1 VSEPARFL
9 GAFAQA
15 LAGMS
20 LYAEGHPARARGI
33 DAAYQE
39 LLDLQAEYP
48 RPLFTFLGD
57 EVIFGR
63 LPLREMRDWGWSNRL
78 AEAGIQRLEFEER
91 VSREEFEQF
100 LEDVLARLTMD
111 TIDTAEARQ
120 MRPSAIRFGVV
131 GVRGGGELGKEE
143 QLQTATIA
151 FSLAEEADTIRWLHN
166 EVQNQDK
173 LPLAEAEAVVRSLS
187 VAMHGDQQMILPLL
201 QLKQFDQ
208 YTTTHSLNVAVL
220 CMALAEF
227 LGMSANDVRAFGVAG
242 LLHDL
247 GKVRIPIE
255 ILTKAGKL
263 TPDERVLMN
272 RHPVEGA
279 RIILESEQD
288 LDLAAV
294 VAYEHHIMLNG
305 LGYPQVRFRRPC
317 HEASNLVHVCDV
329 YDALRTKRPYRDAWP
344 VEQVLPYIEGRAG
357 MEFDPDYVRAF
368 IEMMRKWESQVALIA
383 DERAPLPASVAA
395 AVAGASNPA
404 PTPAAT
410 DAPIPASEPG
420 VSSGE

>member
-20 LYAEGHPARARGI
+20 LYAGGHPARGRAI
-33 DAAYQE
+33 DTAYQE
-39 LLDLQAEYP
+39 LRDLQSSHP
-48 RPLFTFLGD
+48 HPLFTFLGD

-78 AEAGIQRLEFEER
+78 ASAGVQRLEFADH
-91 VSREEFEQF
+91 VTREDFEVF
-100 LEDVLARLTMD
+100 LEEILARLTLEG
-111 TIDTAEARQ
+111 IDTAEARP
-120 MRPSAIRFGVV
+120 MRPTAIKYGVV
-131 GVRGGGELGKEE
+131 GVRSGGELAKDEA
-143 QLQTATIA
+143 LPTATIQ
-151 FSLAEEADTIRWLHN
+151 FSLGEEVETIRWLHD
-166 EVQNQDK
+166 EVQQRES

-187 VAMHGDQQMILPLL
+187 VAMHGEQQVMMPLL

-208 YTTTHSLNVAVL
+208 YTTTHSLNVSVL
-220 CMALAEF
+220 SMALAEF
-227 LGMSANDVRAFGVAG
+227 LGMGPADVRAFGVAG

-255 ILTKAGKL
+255 VLTKPGKL

-279 RIILESEQD
+279 RLILESEED

-305 LGYPQVRFRRPC
+305 LGYPQVRYRRSC

-329 YDALRTKRPYRDAWP
+329 YDALRTRRPYRDAWP

-357 MEFDPDYVRAF
+357 MEFHPDYVRAF
-368 IEMMRKWESQVALIA
+368 IEMMRRWEAQVAFVA
-383 DERAPLPASVAA
+383 DERDSLKTGAA
-395 AVAGASNPA
+395 AAGAASAAA
-404 PTPAAT
+404 PP
-410 DAPIPASEPG
+410 EVRPG
-420 VSSGE
+420 NN

>member
-1 VSEPARFL
+1 MSEPAEFL

-20 LYAEGHPARARGI
+20 LYTDGHPARARGI
-33 DAAYQE
+33 DTAYQA
-39 LLDLQAEYP
+39 LLDLQAKHP
-48 RPLFTFLGD
+48 HPLFSFLGD

-63 LPLREMRDWGWSNRL
+63 LPLREMREWGWSNRL
-78 AEAGIQRLEFEER
+78 AEAGIQRLEFADHVTR
-91 VSREEFEQF
+91 DDFEVF

-111 TIDTAEARQ
+111 GIDTAEARQ
-120 MRPSAIRFGVV
+120 LRPTAIKFGVV
-131 GVRGGGELGKEE
+131 GIRGTGELPADAA
-143 QLQTATIA
+143 LPTATIA
-151 FSLAEEADTIRWLHN
+151 FSLSEEAETIRWLHE
-166 EVQNQDK
+166 EVQQRES

-201 QLKQFDQ
+201 QLKQFDE
-208 YTTTHSLNVAVL
+208 YTTTHSLNVSVL
-220 CMALAEF
+220 SMALAEY
-227 LGMSANDVRAFGVAG
+227 LEMAPADVRAFGVAG

-263 TPDERVLMN
+263 TPDERLLMN

-279 RIILESEQD
+279 RLIFESEED

-305 LGYPQVRFRRPC
+305 LGYPQVRFRRRC

-329 YDALRTKRPYRDAWP
+329 YDALRTRRPYRDAWP

-357 MEFDPDYVRAF
+357 LEFDPDYVRAF
-368 IEMMRKWESQVALIA
+368 IEMMRKWETQVAVVA
-383 DERAPLPASVAA
+383 DERASLPASVGSAA
-395 AVAGASNPA
+395 AA
-404 PTPAAT
+404 PSTPAT
-410 DAPIPASEPG
+410 PSEDRPG
-420 VSSGE
+420 GN

>member
-1 VSEPARFL
+1 MSEPAEFL

-20 LYAEGHPARARGI
+20 LYADGHPARGRGI
-33 DAAYQE
+33 DTAYQA
-39 LLDLQAEYP
+39 LLDLQAKHP
-48 RPLFTFLGD
+48 HPLYTFLGD

-63 LPLREMRDWGWSNRL
+63 LPLREMREWGWSNRL
-78 AEAGIQRLEFEER
+78 AEAGIQRLEFDDHVTR
-91 VSREEFEQF
+91 DDFEVF
-100 LEDVLARLTMD
+100 LEDVLTRLTMD
-111 TIDTAEARQ
+111 GIDTAEARQ
-120 MRPSAIRFGVV
+120 LRPTAIKFGVV
-131 GVRGGGELGKEE
+131 GVRGTGEQADGALP
-143 QLQTATIA
+143 TATIA
-151 FSLAEEADTIRWLHN
+151 FSLGEEVETIRWLHD
-166 EVQNQDK
+166 EVQQHEA

-187 VAMHGDQQMILPLL
+187 VAMHGDQQVMMPLL
-201 QLKQFDQ
+201 QLKQFDE
-208 YTTTHSLNVAVL
+208 YTTTHSLNVSVL
-220 CMALAEF
+220 SMALAEY
-227 LGMSANDVRAFGVAG
+227 LEMAPTDVRAFGVAG

-279 RIILESEQD
+279 RLILESEED

-305 LGYPQVRFRRPC
+305 LGYPQVRFRRSC

-329 YDALRTKRPYRDAWP
+329 YDALRTRRPYRDAWP

-357 MEFDPDYVRAF
+357 LEFDPAYVQAF
-368 IEMMRKWESQVALIA
+368 ISMMRMWETQVAVIA
-383 DERAPLPASVAA
+383 DERAPLLASDAAAGSAAPPPASPPEVPP
-395 AVAGASNPA
+395 GSN
-404 PTPAAT
+404 
-410 DAPIPASEPG
+410 
-420 VSSGE
+420 

>member
-1 VSEPARFL
+1 MSEPADFL

-20 LYAEGHPARARGI
+20 LYSEGHPARARAV
-33 DAAYQE
+33 DTAYQE
-39 LLDLQAEYP
+39 LLDLQAKHP
-48 RPLFTFLGD
+48 HPLFTFLGD

-63 LPLREMRDWGWSNRL
+63 LPLREMREWGWSNRL
-78 AEAGIQRLEFEER
+78 AEAGIQRLEFADHVTR
-91 VSREEFEQF
+91 DDFEVF
-100 LEDVLARLTMD
+100 LEDVLARLTLEG
-111 TIDTAEARQ
+111 IDTADARQ
-120 MRPSAIRFGVV
+120 QRPTAIRFGSV
-131 GVRGGGELGKEE
+131 GVRGSGELPTGGA
-143 QLQTATIA
+143 LPTATIT
-151 FSLAEEADTIRWLHN
+151 FSLGEEVETIRWLHE
-166 EVQNQDK
+166 EVQQRES

-208 YTTTHSLNVAVL
+208 YTTTHSLNVSVL
-220 CMALAEF
+220 SMALAEY
-227 LGMSANDVRAFGVAG
+227 LEMAPADVRAFGVAG

-247 GKVRIPIE
+247 GKVRVPIE

-263 TPDERVLMN
+263 TPDERLVMN

-279 RIILESEQD
+279 RLIFESEED

-305 LGYPQVRFRRPC
+305 LGYPQVRYRRSC

-329 YDALRTKRPYRDAWP
+329 YDALRTRRPYRDAWP

-357 MEFDPDYVRAF
+357 MEFDPHYVRAF
-368 IEMMRKWESQVALIA
+368 IEMMRRWETQVAVVA
-383 DERAPLPASVAA
+383 DEQDPLPSSVAA
-395 AVAGASNPA
+395 AVAA
-404 PTPAAT
+404 PPAAAP
-410 DAPIPASEPG
+410 DAGPG
-420 VSSGE
+420 SN

>member
-1 VSEPARFL
+1 VSEAAEFL

-20 LYAEGHPARARGI
+20 LYGDGHPARERAI
-33 DAAYQE
+33 DTAYQE
-39 LLDLQAEYP
+39 LRDLQAQHP
-48 RPLFTFLGD
+48 HPLFTFLGD

-63 LPLREMRDWGWSNRL
+63 LPLREMRDWGWSSRL
-78 AEAGIQRLEFEER
+78 AEAGIQRLEFADDVTR
-91 VSREEFEQF
+91 DDFEGF
-100 LEDVLARLTMD
+100 LEDVYSRLTLVGL
-111 TIDTAEARQ
+111 DTADARQ
-120 MRPSAIRFGVV
+120 MRPSGIKFGVV
-131 GVRGGGELGKEE
+131 GVRSGGEGVEDL
-143 QLQTATIA
+143 LPTATIA
-151 FSLAEEADTIRWLHN
+151 FSLGEEAETIRWLHD
-166 EVQNQDK
+166 EVKQRES

-201 QLKQFDQ
+201 QLKQFDE
-208 YTTTHSLNVAVL
+208 YTTTHSLNVSVL
-220 CMALAEF
+220 SMALAEY
-227 LGMSANDVRAFGVAG
+227 LGMAPADVRAFGVAG

-255 ILTKAGKL
+255 ILTKPGKL

-279 RIILESEQD
+279 RLILESEED

-305 LGYPQVRFRRPC
+305 MGYPQVRYRRPC

-329 YDALRTKRPYRDAWP
+329 YDALRTRRPYRDAWP

-357 MEFDPDYVRAF
+357 LEFDPDYVAAF
-368 IEMMRKWESQVALIA
+368 ISMMRKWETQVAVVS
-383 DERAPLPASVAA
+383 DESAPLSAPASAA
-395 AVAGASNPA
+395 PPPGGAPEVQPGSN
-404 PTPAAT
+404 
-410 DAPIPASEPG
+410 
-420 VSSGE
+420 

>member
-1 VSEPARFL
+1 MSEPARFL

-20 LYAEGHPARARGI
+20 LYGEGHPARARAV
-33 DAAYQE
+33 DTAYQE
-39 LLDLQAEYP
+39 LLDLQAKHP
-48 RPLFTFLGD
+48 HPLFTFLGD

-63 LPLREMRDWGWSNRL
+63 LPLREMREWGWSNRL
-78 AEAGIQRLEFEER
+78 AEAGIQRLEFADHVTR
-91 VSREEFEQF
+91 DDFEVF
-100 LEDVLARLTMD
+100 LEDVLARLTVEG
-111 TIDTAEARQ
+111 IDTAEARQ
-120 MRPSAIRFGVV
+120 QRPTAIKFGVV
-131 GVRGGGELGKEE
+131 GVRGSGELPADG
-143 QLQTATIA
+143 LPTATIA
-151 FSLAEEADTIRWLHN
+151 LSLGEEVETIRWLHD
-166 EVQNQDK
+166 EVQQRES

-201 QLKQFDQ
+201 QLKQFDE
-208 YTTTHSLNVAVL
+208 YTTTHSLNVSVL
-220 CMALAEF
+220 SMALAEY
-227 LGMSANDVRAFGVAG
+227 LEMAPSDVRAFGVAG

-263 TPDERVLMN
+263 TPDERVVMN

-279 RIILESEQD
+279 RLIFESEED

-305 LGYPQVRFRRPC
+305 LGYPQVRYRRSC

-329 YDALRTKRPYRDAWP
+329 YDALRTRRPYRDAWP

-357 MEFDPDYVRAF
+357 MEFDPHYVRVF
-368 IEMMRKWESQVALIA
+368 IEMMRRWETKLAVVA
-383 DERAPLPASVAA
+383 DEAPLPVSGAA
-395 AVAGASNPA
+395 PDGAVPA
-404 PTPAAT
+404 P
-410 DAPIPASEPG
+410 ASLPEVQPG
-420 VSSGE
+420 TN

>member
-1 VSEPARFL
+1 MSEPAEFL

-20 LYAEGHPARARGI
+20 LYGDGHPARERAI
-33 DAAYQE
+33 DTAYQE
-39 LLDLQAEYP
+39 LRDLQAKHP
-48 RPLFTFLGD
+48 HPLFTFLGD

-63 LPLREMRDWGWSNRL
+63 LPLREMREWGWSSRL
-78 AEAGIQRLEFEER
+78 AEAGIQRLEFADDVTR
-91 VSREEFEQF
+91 DDFEGF
-100 LEDVLARLTMD
+100 LEDVYSRLNLVGL
-111 TIDTAEARQ
+111 DTAEARQ
-120 MRPSAIRFGVV
+120 MRPSGIKFGVV
-131 GVRGGGELGKEE
+131 GVRSGGEGAEDALP
-143 QLQTATIA
+143 TATIA
-151 FSLAEEADTIRWLHN
+151 FSLGEEAETIRWLHD
-166 EVQNQDK
+166 EVKQRES

-201 QLKQFDQ
+201 QLKQFDE
-208 YTTTHSLNVAVL
+208 YTTTHSLNVSVL
-220 CMALAEF
+220 SMALAEY
-227 LGMSANDVRAFGVAG
+227 LGMAPADVRAFGVAG

-255 ILTKAGKL
+255 ILTKTGKL

-279 RIILESEQD
+279 RLILESEED

-305 LGYPQVRFRRPC
+305 MGYPQVRYRRRC

-329 YDALRTKRPYRDAWP
+329 YDALRTRRPYRDAWP

-357 MEFDPDYVRAF
+357 LEFDPDYVGAF
-368 IEMMRKWESQVALIA
+368 ISMMRKWEAQVAVVS
-383 DERAPLPASVAA
+383 DESAPLSPLASAP
-395 AVAGASNPA
+395 PA
-404 PTPAAT
+404 PAGTP
-410 DAPIPASEPG
+410 EVLPG
-420 VSSGE
+420 SK

>member
-1 VSEPARFL
+1 MSEAAEFL

-20 LYAEGHPARARGI
+20 LYGDGHPARERAI
-33 DAAYQE
+33 DTAYQE
-39 LLDLQAEYP
+39 LRDLQSQHP
-48 RPLFTFLGD
+48 HPLFTFLGD

-63 LPLREMRDWGWSNRL
+63 LPLREMRDWGWSSRL
-78 AEAGIQRLEFEER
+78 AEAGIQRLEFADDVTR
-91 VSREEFEQF
+91 DDFEGF
-100 LEDVLARLTMD
+100 LEDVYSRLTLVGL
-111 TIDTAEARQ
+111 DTADARQ
-120 MRPSAIRFGVV
+120 MRPSGIKFGVV
-131 GVRGGGELGKEE
+131 GVRSGAEE
-143 QLQTATIA
+143 VEDALPTATIA
-151 FSLAEEADTIRWLHN
+151 FSLGEEAETIRWLHD
-166 EVQNQDK
+166 EVKQRES

-201 QLKQFDQ
+201 QLKQFDE
-208 YTTTHSLNVAVL
+208 YTTTHSLNVSVL
-220 CMALAEF
+220 SMALAEY
-227 LGMSANDVRAFGVAG
+227 LGMAPADVRAFGVAG

-255 ILTKAGKL
+255 ILTKPGKL

-279 RIILESEQD
+279 RLILESEED

-305 LGYPQVRFRRPC
+305 MGYPQVRYRRSC

-329 YDALRTKRPYRDAWP
+329 YDALRTRRPYRDAWP

-357 MEFDPDYVRAF
+357 LEFDPDYVAAF
-368 IEMMRKWESQVALIA
+368 ISMMRKWETQVAVVS
-383 DERAPLPASVAA
+383 DESAPLSAPASAA
-395 AVAGASNPA
+395 QPPAGAPEVQPRSN
-404 PTPAAT
+404 
-410 DAPIPASEPG
+410 
-420 VSSGE
+420 

>member
-1 VSEPARFL
+1 MSEPAEFL

-20 LYAEGHPARARGI
+20 LYGEGHPARARAV
-33 DAAYQE
+33 DTAYQE
-39 LLDLQAEYP
+39 LLDLQATHP
-48 RPLFTFLGD
+48 HPLFTFLGD

-63 LPLREMRDWGWSNRL
+63 LPLREMREWGWSNRL
-78 AEAGIQRLEFEER
+78 AEAGIQRLEFADHVTR
-91 VSREEFEQF
+91 DDFEVF
-100 LEDVLARLTMD
+100 LEDVLARLTLEG
-111 TIDTAEARQ
+111 IDTAEARQ
-120 MRPSAIRFGVV
+120 QRPTAIKFGAV
-131 GVRGGGELGKEE
+131 GVRGSGELPGDG
-143 QLQTATIA
+143 LLPTATIA
-151 FSLAEEADTIRWLHN
+151 FSLGEEVETIRWLHE
-166 EVQNQDK
+166 EVQQRES

-208 YTTTHSLNVAVL
+208 YTTTHSLNVSVL
-220 CMALAEF
+220 SMALAEY
-227 LGMSANDVRAFGVAG
+227 LEMAPSDVRAFGVAG

-263 TPDERVLMN
+263 TPDERLVMN

-279 RIILESEQD
+279 RLIFESEED

-305 LGYPQVRFRRPC
+305 LGYPQVRYRRSC

-329 YDALRTKRPYRDAWP
+329 YDALRTRRPYRDAWP

-357 MEFDPDYVRAF
+357 LEFDPHYVRVF
-368 IEMMRKWESQVALIA
+368 IEMMRRWETKLAVVA
-383 DERAPLPASVAA
+383 DEQTPPPASV
-395 AVAGASNPA
+395 
-404 PTPAAT
+404 PTPVGAASPPLPPS
-410 DAPIPASEPG
+410 APEGRPG
-420 VSSGE
+420 SD

>member
-1 VSEPARFL
+1 MSEPAEFL

-20 LYAEGHPARARGI
+20 LYTDGHPARARGI
-33 DAAYQE
+33 DAAYQA
-39 LLDLQAEYP
+39 LLDLQAKHP
-48 RPLFTFLGD
+48 HPLYSFLGD

-63 LPLREMRDWGWSNRL
+63 LPLREMREWGWSNRL
-78 AEAGIQRLEFEER
+78 AEAGIQRLEFADHVTR
-91 VSREEFEQF
+91 DDFEVF

-111 TIDTAEARQ
+111 GIDTAEARQ
-120 MRPSAIRFGVV
+120 LRPTAIKFGVV
-131 GVRGGGELGKEE
+131 GIRGTGELPADAA
-143 QLQTATIA
+143 LPTATIA
-151 FSLAEEADTIRWLHN
+151 FSLGEEAETIRWLHE
-166 EVQNQDK
+166 EVQQRET

-201 QLKQFDQ
+201 QLKQFDE
-208 YTTTHSLNVAVL
+208 YTTTHSLNVSVL
-220 CMALAEF
+220 SMALAEY
-227 LGMSANDVRAFGVAG
+227 LEMAPADVRAFGVAG

-263 TPDERVLMN
+263 TPDERLLMN

-279 RIILESEQD
+279 RLIFESEED

-305 LGYPQVRFRRPC
+305 LGYPQVRFRRRC

-329 YDALRTKRPYRDAWP
+329 YDALRTRRPYRDAWP

-357 MEFDPDYVRAF
+357 LEFDPDYVRAF
-368 IEMMRKWESQVALIA
+368 IEMMRKWETQVAVVA
-383 DERAPLPASVAA
+383 DERAALPASVGSAA
-395 AVAGASNPA
+395 AAPSPPA
-404 PTPAAT
+404 TP
-410 DAPIPASEPG
+410 SEDRPG
-420 VSSGE
+420 GN

>member
-1 VSEPARFL
+1 MSEPAEFL

-20 LYAEGHPARARGI
+20 LYTDGHPARARGI
-33 DAAYQE
+33 DAAYQA
-39 LLDLQAEYP
+39 LLDLQAKHP
-48 RPLFTFLGD
+48 HPLFSFLGD

-63 LPLREMRDWGWSNRL
+63 LPLREMREWGWSNRL
-78 AEAGIQRLEFEER
+78 AEAGIQRLEFADHVTR
-91 VSREEFEQF
+91 DDFEVF

-111 TIDTAEARQ
+111 GIDTAEARQ
-120 MRPSAIRFGVV
+120 LRPTAIKFGVV
-131 GVRGGGELGKEE
+131 GIRGTGELAADAA
-143 QLQTATIA
+143 LPTATIA
-151 FSLAEEADTIRWLHN
+151 FSLGEEAETIRWLHE
-166 EVQNQDK
+166 EVQQRES

-201 QLKQFDQ
+201 QLKQFDE
-208 YTTTHSLNVAVL
+208 YTTTHSLNVSVL
-220 CMALAEF
+220 SMALAEY
-227 LGMSANDVRAFGVAG
+227 LEMAPADVRAFGVAG

-263 TPDERVLMN
+263 TPDERLLMN

-279 RIILESEQD
+279 RLIIESEED

-305 LGYPQVRFRRPC
+305 LGYPQVRFRRRC

-329 YDALRTKRPYRDAWP
+329 YDALRTRRPYRDAWP

-357 MEFDPDYVRAF
+357 LEFDPDYVRAF
-368 IEMMRKWESQVALIA
+368 IEMMRKWETQVAVVA
-383 DERAPLPASVAA
+383 DERAALPASVGSAA
-395 AVAGASNPA
+395 AAPSPPA
-404 PTPAAT
+404 TP
-410 DAPIPASEPG
+410 SEDRPG
-420 VSSGE
+420 GN

>member
-1 VSEPARFL
+1 VSDPARFL
-9 GAFAQA
+9 GVFAQA

-63 LPLREMRDWGWSNRL
+63 LPLREMRDWGWSARL
-78 AEAGIQRLEFEER
+78 AEGGIQRLEFEDQ
-91 VSREEFEQF
+91 VSREEFEAF
-100 LEDVLARLTMD
+100 LEEVLARLTLD
-111 TIDTAEARQ
+111 SVDTAEARQ
-120 MRPSAIRFGVV
+120 FRPSAIKFGVV
-131 GVRGGGELGKEE
+131 GVRGGGELGSEDV
-143 QLQTATIA
+143 LPTATIA
-151 FSLAEEADTIRWLHN
+151 FSLGEEVETIRWLHN
-166 EVQNQDK
+166 EVQQRDA

-187 VAMHGDQQMILPLL
+187 VAMHGDQQMMLPLL

-208 YTTTHSLNVAVL
+208 YTTTHSLNVSVL
-220 CMALAEF
+220 SMALAEF
-227 LGMSANDVRAFGVAG
+227 LGMGATDVRAFGVAG

-255 ILTKAGKL
+255 VLTKAGTL

-279 RIILESEQD
+279 RIILESDED
-288 LDLAAV
+288 LDLASV

-305 LGYPQVRFRRPC
+305 LGYPQVRYRRPC

-329 YDALRTKRPYRDAWP
+329 YDALRTRRPYREAWP
-344 VEQVLPYIEGRAG
+344 VERVLPYIEGRAG
-357 MEFDPDYVRAF
+357 LEFDPDYVRAF
-368 IEMMRKWESQVALIA
+368 ISMMRKWESQVALIA
-383 DERAPLPASVAA
+383 DERAPLPTSVAA

-404 PTPAAT
+404 PTPAST
-410 DAPIPASEPG
+410 DAPIPASGPG
-420 VSSGE
+420 VSPID

>member
-1 VSEPARFL
+1 MSDPARFL
-9 GAFAQA
+9 AGLAQA
-15 LAGMS
+15 LSGMS
-20 LYAEGHPARARGI
+20 LYGDGHPARSRGI

-48 RPLFTFLGD
+48 ISSFTFLGD

-63 LPLREMRDWGWSNRL
+63 LPLRDLRNWDWSARF
-78 AEAGIQRLEFEER
+78 AEAGIQRLEFEDR
-91 VSREEFEQF
+91 VSREEFEGF
-100 LEDVLARLTMD
+100 LDQMLGRITFADVD
-111 TIDTAEARQ
+111 TTEARQ
-120 MRPSAIRFGVV
+120 MGPSSIKFGAV
-131 GVRGGGELGKEE
+131 GVRGGGELAADDA
-143 QLQTATIA
+143 LPTATIT
-151 FSLAEEADTIRWLHN
+151 FSLGEEVETIRWLHD
-166 EVQNQDK
+166 EVKKNDL

-187 VAMHGDQQMILPLL
+187 VAMHGDRQMMLPLL

-220 CMALAEF
+220 SMALAEF
-227 LGMSANDVRAFGVAG
+227 LGMGAGDVRAFGIAG

-255 ILTKAGKL
+255 VLTKAGKL

-279 RIILESEQD
+279 RLILESEQE

-305 LGYPQVRFRRPC
+305 LGYPQLRFRRTC

-329 YDALRTKRPYRDAWP
+329 YDALRTTRPYREAWP
-344 VEQVLPYIEGRAG
+344 VERVLPYLEGRAG
-357 MEFDPDYVRAF
+357 LEFDPTYVNAF
-368 IEMMRKWESQVALIA
+368 ITMMNKWESQVALIA
-383 DERAPLPASVAA
+383 DERAPLPAGVAA
-395 AVAGASNPA
+395 AVAGSLPGDQLH
-404 PTPAAT
+404 PTQS
-410 DAPIPASEPG
+410 D
-420 VSSGE
+420 

>member
-1 VSEPARFL
+1 VSEPAQFL

-20 LYAEGHPARARGI
+20 LYADGHPARARGI

-39 LLDLQAEYP
+39 LRDLQAKHAH
-48 RPLFTFLGD
+48 PLFTFLGD

-78 AEAGIQRLEFEER
+78 ASAGIQRLEFADH
-91 VSREEFEQF
+91 VTREDFEVF
-100 LEDVLARLTMD
+100 LEDVLARLTLEG
-111 TIDTAEARQ
+111 IDTAEARPL
-120 MRPSAIRFGVV
+120 RPTAIKYGVV
-131 GVRGGGELGKEE
+131 GVRSGAEMAKDETLP
-143 QLQTATIA
+143 TATIT
-151 FSLAEEADTIRWLHN
+151 FSLGEEVETIRWLHD
-166 EVQNQDK
+166 EVQQREM

-187 VAMHGDQQMILPLL
+187 VAMHGEQQVMMPLL

-208 YTTTHSLNVAVL
+208 YTTTHSLNVSVL
-220 CMALAEF
+220 SMALAEF
-227 LGMSANDVRAFGVAG
+227 LGMGPADVRAFGVAG

-255 ILTKAGKL
+255 VLTKTGKL

-279 RIILESEQD
+279 RLILESEED

-305 LGYPQVRFRRPC
+305 LGYPQVRYRRPC

-329 YDALRTKRPYRDAWP
+329 YDALRTRRPYRDAWP

-357 MEFDPDYVRAF
+357 MEFDPKYVRAF
-368 IEMMRKWESQVALIA
+368 IEMMRKWESQVAVVA
-383 DERAPLPASVAA
+383 DERATAPAA
-395 AVAGASNPA
+395 AATSPAAS
-404 PTPAAT
+404 PTPSPFSAGLRTPSFSPAANR
-410 DAPIPASEPG
+410 
-420 VSSGE
+420 

>member
-1 VSEPARFL
+1 MSEPARFL

-20 LYAEGHPARARGI
+20 LYGEGHPARARAV
-33 DAAYQE
+33 DTAYQE
-39 LLDLQAEYP
+39 LLDLQAKHP
-48 RPLFTFLGD
+48 HPLFTFLGD

-63 LPLREMRDWGWSNRL
+63 LPLREMREWGWSNRL
-78 AEAGIQRLEFEER
+78 AEAGIQRLEFADHVTR
-91 VSREEFEQF
+91 DDFEVF
-100 LEDVLARLTMD
+100 LEDVLARLTVEG
-111 TIDTAEARQ
+111 IDTAEARQ
-120 MRPSAIRFGVV
+120 QRPTAIKFGVV
-131 GVRGGGELGKEE
+131 GVRGSGELPADG
-143 QLQTATIA
+143 LPTATIA
-151 FSLAEEADTIRWLHN
+151 LSLGEEVETIRWLHD
-166 EVQNQDK
+166 EVQQRES

-201 QLKQFDQ
+201 QLKQFDE
-208 YTTTHSLNVAVL
+208 YTTTHSLNVSVL
-220 CMALAEF
+220 SMALAEY
-227 LGMSANDVRAFGVAG
+227 LEMAPSDVRAFGVAG

-263 TPDERVLMN
+263 TPDERVVMN

-279 RIILESEQD
+279 RLIFESEED

-305 LGYPQVRFRRPC
+305 LGYPQVRYRRSC

-329 YDALRTKRPYRDAWP
+329 YDALRTRRPYRDAWP

-357 MEFDPDYVRAF
+357 MEFDPHYVRVF
-368 IEMMRKWESQVALIA
+368 IEMMRRWETKLAVVA
-383 DERAPLPASVAA
+383 DERAPLPVSGAA
-395 AVAGASNPA
+395 PDGAVPA
-404 PTPAAT
+404 P
-410 DAPIPASEPG
+410 ASLPEVQPG
-420 VSSGE
+420 TN

>member
-1 VSEPARFL
+1 MSEPARFL

-20 LYAEGHPARARGI
+20 LYAENHPARGRGI

-39 LLDLQAEYP
+39 LLDLQREYP
-48 RPLFTFLGD
+48 RPLFTFLGE
-57 EVIFGR
+57 EVIFGQ
-63 LPLREMRDWGWSNRL
+63 LPLRDMRHWDWSARL
-78 AEAGIQRLEFEER
+78 AGAGVQRLEFDND
-91 VSREEFEQF
+91 VSRDEFEAF
-100 LEDVLARLTMD
+100 LEDVLARITMD

-120 MRPSAIRFGVV
+120 LRPAAIRFGTV
-131 GVRGGGELGKEE
+131 GVRDGGELAGDGAMP
-143 QLQTATIA
+143 TATIA
-151 FSLAEEADTIRWLHN
+151 FSLGEEAETMRWLHS
-166 EVQNQDK
+166 EVQQHGA
-173 LPLAEAEAVVRSLS
+173 LPLSEAEAVVRSLS

-220 CMALAEF
+220 SMALAEF
-227 LGMSANDVRAFGVAG
+227 LGMGPNDVRAFGVAG

-255 ILTKAGKL
+255 VLTKAGKL

-279 RIILESEQD
+279 RIILESEQE

-305 LGYPQVRFRRPC
+305 LGYPQVRYRRRC

-329 YDALRTKRPYRDAWP
+329 YDALRTRRPYRDAWP

-357 MEFDPDYVRAF
+357 LEFDPEYVRAF
-368 IEMMRKWESQVALIA
+368 IAMMRRWETQVAIVA
-383 DERAPLPASVAA
+383 DERTALPVAA
-395 AVAGASNPA
+395 TSSPPP
-404 PTPAAT
+404 PT
-410 DAPIPASEPG
+410 G
-420 VSSGE
+420 

>member
-1 VSEPARFL
+1 MSEPARFL

-15 LAGMS
+15 LSGMS
-20 LYAEGHPARARGI
+20 LYAVGHPARGRGI

-39 LLDLQAEYP
+39 LLDLQHDYP
-48 RPLFTFLGD
+48 RPLFTFLGA

-63 LPLREMRDWGWSNRL
+63 LPLRDMRNWDWSARL
-78 AEAGIQRLEFEER
+78 AEAGIERLEIEDY
-91 VSREEFEQF
+91 VSRDEFEVF

-120 MRPSAIRFGVV
+120 LRPTAIRFGAV
-131 GVRGGGELGKEE
+131 GVRGGGELSREGAMP
-143 QLQTATIA
+143 TATIA
-151 FSLAEEADTIRWLHN
+151 FSLSEEAETIRWLHS
-166 EVQNQDK
+166 EVQQREA

-187 VAMHGDQQMILPLL
+187 VAMHGDQQMMLPLL
-201 QLKQFDQ
+201 QLKEFDQ

-220 CMALAEF
+220 SMALAEF
-227 LGMSANDVRAFGVAG
+227 EGMGAGDVRAFGVAG

-305 LGYPQVRFRRPC
+305 LGYPQVRFRRRC

-329 YDALRTKRPYRDAWP
+329 YDALRTRRPYRDAWP

-357 MEFDPDYVRAF
+357 LEFDPQYVRAF
-368 IEMMRKWESQVALIA
+368 IAMMRKWESQVAVID
-383 DERAPLPASVAA
+383 DERAFLPVSA
-395 AVAGASNPA
+395 AGAVDPVSPPP
-404 PTPAAT
+404 PTGPT
-410 DAPIPASEPG
+410 G
-420 VSSGE
+420 

>member
-1 VSEPARFL
+1 MSEPAEFL

-20 LYAEGHPARARGI
+20 LYTDGHPARARGI
-33 DAAYQE
+33 DAAYQA
-39 LLDLQAEYP
+39 LLDLQAKHP
-48 RPLFTFLGD
+48 HPLFSFLGD

-63 LPLREMRDWGWSNRL
+63 LPLREMREWGWSNRL
-78 AEAGIQRLEFEER
+78 AEAGIQRLEFADHVTR
-91 VSREEFEQF
+91 DDFEVF

-111 TIDTAEARQ
+111 GIDTAEARQ
-120 MRPSAIRFGVV
+120 LRPTAIKFGVV
-131 GVRGGGELGKEE
+131 GIRGTGDLPADAA
-143 QLQTATIA
+143 LPTATIA
-151 FSLAEEADTIRWLHN
+151 FSLGEEAETIRWLHE
-166 EVQNQDK
+166 EVQQRES

-201 QLKQFDQ
+201 QLKQFDE
-208 YTTTHSLNVAVL
+208 YTTTHSLNVSVL
-220 CMALAEF
+220 SMALAEY
-227 LGMSANDVRAFGVAG
+227 LEMAPADVRAFGVAG

-263 TPDERVLMN
+263 TPDERLLMN

-279 RIILESEQD
+279 RLIIESEED

-305 LGYPQVRFRRPC
+305 LGYPQVRFRRRC

-329 YDALRTKRPYRDAWP
+329 YDALRTRRPYRDAWP
-344 VEQVLPYIEGRAG
+344 VEQVLPYLEGRAG
-357 MEFDPDYVRAF
+357 LEFDPDYVRAF
-368 IEMMRKWESQVALIA
+368 IEMMRKWETQVAVVA
-383 DERAPLPASVAA
+383 DERAALPASVGSAA
-395 AVAGASNPA
+395 AAPSPPA
-404 PTPAAT
+404 TP
-410 DAPIPASEPG
+410 SEDRPG
-420 VSSGE
+420 GN

>member
-1 VSEPARFL
+1 MSEPAEFL

-33 DAAYQE
+33 DAAYEE
-39 LLDLQAEYP
+39 LLDLQRETP

-63 LPLREMRDWGWSNRL
+63 LPLKEMRNWDWSMRL
-78 AEAGIQRLEFEER
+78 AEAGIQRLEFMES
-91 VSREEFEQF
+91 VSREDFEAF
-100 LEDVLARLTMD
+100 LEDVLARLTV
-111 TIDTAEARQ
+111 TPIDTAEARQ
-120 MRPSAIRFGVV
+120 LRPTSIKFGAV
-131 GVRGGGELGKEE
+131 GVRGGAGDLPQEE
-143 QLQTATIA
+143 ALPTATIT
-151 FSLAEEADTIRWLHN
+151 FSLGEEAETIRWLHR
-166 EVQNQDK
+166 EVQEREA

-187 VAMHGDQQMILPLL
+187 VAMHGEKQMMLPLL

-220 CMALAEF
+220 SMALAEF
-227 LGMSANDVRAFGVAG
+227 LGMGAADVRAFGVAG

-255 ILTKAGKL
+255 VLTKPGKL

-272 RHPVEGA
+272 THPAEGA
-279 RIILESEQD
+279 RIILESEQE

-305 LGYPQVRFRRPC
+305 LGYPQVKFRRPC
-317 HEASNLVHVCDV
+317 HEASNLIHVCDV
-329 YDALRTKRPYRDAWP
+329 YDALRTRRPYREAWS

-357 MEFDPDYVRAF
+357 LEFDPAYVRAF
-368 IEMMRKWESQVALIA
+368 IAMMRKWDSQVAVVS

-395 AVAGASNPA
+395 PVAGTAGL
-404 PTPAAT
+404 
-410 DAPIPASEPG
+410 DAGP
-420 VSSGE
+420 SSHPV

>member
-1 VSEPARFL
+1 MSEPARFL

-20 LYAEGHPARARGI
+20 LYGEGHPARARAV
-33 DAAYQE
+33 DTAYQE
-39 LLDLQAEYP
+39 LLDLQAKHP
-48 RPLFTFLGD
+48 HPLFTFLGD

-63 LPLREMRDWGWSNRL
+63 LPLREMREWGWSNRL
-78 AEAGIQRLEFEER
+78 AEAGIQRLEFADH
-91 VSREEFEQF
+91 VTPDDFEVF
-100 LEDVLARLTMD
+100 LEDVLARLTVEG
-111 TIDTAEARQ
+111 IDTAEARQ
-120 MRPSAIRFGVV
+120 QRPTAIKFGVV
-131 GVRGGGELGKEE
+131 GVRGSGELPADG
-143 QLQTATIA
+143 LPTATIA
-151 FSLAEEADTIRWLHN
+151 LSLGEEVETIRWLHD
-166 EVQNQDK
+166 EVQQRES

-201 QLKQFDQ
+201 QLKQFDE
-208 YTTTHSLNVAVL
+208 YTTTHSLNVSVL
-220 CMALAEF
+220 SMALAEY
-227 LGMSANDVRAFGVAG
+227 LEMAPSDVRAFGVAG

-263 TPDERVLMN
+263 TPDERVVMN

-279 RIILESEQD
+279 RLIFESEED

-305 LGYPQVRFRRPC
+305 LGYPQVRYRRSC

-329 YDALRTKRPYRDAWP
+329 YDALRTRRPYRDAWP

-357 MEFDPDYVRAF
+357 MEFDPHYVRVF
-368 IEMMRKWESQVALIA
+368 IEMMRRWETKVAVVA
-383 DERAPLPASVAA
+383 DERAAPPPASPPEVQ
-395 AVAGASNPA
+395 
-404 PTPAAT
+404 
-410 DAPIPASEPG
+410 PG
-420 VSSGE
+420 TN

>member
-1 VSEPARFL
+1 VSEPAEFL

-20 LYAEGHPARARGI
+20 LYADGHPARERGI
-33 DAAYQE
+33 DTAYQA
-39 LLDLQAEYP
+39 LLDLQAKHP
-48 RPLFTFLGD
+48 HPLYTFLGD

-63 LPLREMRDWGWSNRL
+63 LPLREMREWGWSNRL
-78 AEAGIQRLEFEER
+78 AEAGIQRLEFADHVTR
-91 VSREEFEQF
+91 DDFEVF
-100 LEDVLARLTMD
+100 LEDVLTRLTMD
-111 TIDTAEARQ
+111 GIDTAEARQ
-120 MRPSAIRFGVV
+120 LRPTAIKFGVV
-131 GVRGGGELGKEE
+131 GVRGTGEQAEALPI
-143 QLQTATIA
+143 ATIA
-151 FSLAEEADTIRWLHN
+151 FSLGEEAETIRWLHE
-166 EVQNQDK
+166 EVQQRES

-187 VAMHGDQQMILPLL
+187 VAMHGDQQVMLPLL
-201 QLKQFDQ
+201 QLKQFDE
-208 YTTTHSLNVAVL
+208 YTTTHSLNVSVL
-220 CMALAEF
+220 SMALAEY
-227 LGMSANDVRAFGVAG
+227 LEMAPADVRAFGVAG

-255 ILTKAGKL
+255 VLTKPGKL

-279 RIILESEQD
+279 RLILASEED

-305 LGYPQVRFRRPC
+305 LGYPQMRYRRSC

-329 YDALRTKRPYRDAWP
+329 YDALRTRRPYRDAWP

-357 MEFDPDYVRAF
+357 LEFDPQYVQAF
-368 IEMMRKWESQVALIA
+368 IAMMRKWEAQVAVIA

-395 AVAGASNPA
+395 GVTAA
-404 PTPAAT
+404 PPAA
-410 DAPIPASEPG
+410 IPPEGRPESH
-420 VSSGE
+420 

>member
-1 VSEPARFL
+1 MSEPAEFL

-20 LYAEGHPARARGI
+20 LYGDGHPARERAI
-33 DAAYQE
+33 DTAYQE
-39 LLDLQAEYP
+39 LRDLQAVHP
-48 RPLFTFLGD
+48 HPLFTFLGD

-63 LPLREMRDWGWSNRL
+63 LPLREMRDWGWSSRL
-78 AEAGIQRLEFEER
+78 AEAGIQRLEFADDVTR
-91 VSREEFEQF
+91 DDFEGF
-100 LEDVLARLTMD
+100 LEDVYSRLNLVGL
-111 TIDTAEARQ
+111 DTAEARQ
-120 MRPSAIRFGVV
+120 MRPSGIKFGVV
-131 GVRGGGELGKEE
+131 GVRSGGEGAEDALP
-143 QLQTATIA
+143 TATIA
-151 FSLAEEADTIRWLHN
+151 FSLGEEAETIRWLHD
-166 EVQNQDK
+166 EVKQRES

-201 QLKQFDQ
+201 QLKQFDE
-208 YTTTHSLNVAVL
+208 YTTTHSLNVSVL
-220 CMALAEF
+220 SMALAEY
-227 LGMSANDVRAFGVAG
+227 LGMAPADVRAFGVAG

-255 ILTKAGKL
+255 ILTKTGKL

-279 RIILESEQD
+279 RLILESEED

-305 LGYPQVRFRRPC
+305 MGYPQVRYRRRC

-329 YDALRTKRPYRDAWP
+329 YDALRTRRPYRDAWP

-357 MEFDPDYVRAF
+357 LEFDPDYVGAF
-368 IEMMRKWESQVALIA
+368 ISMMRKWEAQVAVVS
-383 DERAPLPASVAA
+383 DESAPLSTPASAP
-395 AVAGASNPA
+395 PA
-404 PTPAAT
+404 PAGTP
-410 DAPIPASEPG
+410 EVLPG
-420 VSSGE
+420 SK

>member
-1 VSEPARFL
+1 VSEPAEFL

-20 LYAEGHPARARGI
+20 LYGDGHPARERAI
-33 DAAYQE
+33 DTAYQE
-39 LLDLQAEYP
+39 LRDLQAVHP
-48 RPLFTFLGD
+48 HPLFTFLGD

-63 LPLREMRDWGWSNRL
+63 LPLREMRDWGWSSRL
-78 AEAGIQRLEFEER
+78 AEAGIQRLEFADDVTR
-91 VSREEFEQF
+91 DDFEGF
-100 LEDVLARLTMD
+100 LEDVYSRLNLVGL
-111 TIDTAEARQ
+111 DTAEARQ
-120 MRPSAIRFGVV
+120 MRPSGIKFGVV
-131 GVRGGGELGKEE
+131 GVRSGGEGAEDALP
-143 QLQTATIA
+143 TATIA
-151 FSLAEEADTIRWLHN
+151 FSLGEEAETIRWLHD
-166 EVQNQDK
+166 EVKQRES

-201 QLKQFDQ
+201 QLKQFDE
-208 YTTTHSLNVAVL
+208 YTTTHSLNVSVL
-220 CMALAEF
+220 SMALAEY
-227 LGMSANDVRAFGVAG
+227 LGMAPADVRAFGVAG

-255 ILTKAGKL
+255 ILTKTGKL

-279 RIILESEQD
+279 RLILESEED

-305 LGYPQVRFRRPC
+305 MGYPQVRYRRRC

-329 YDALRTKRPYRDAWP
+329 YDALRTRRPYRDAWP

-357 MEFDPDYVRAF
+357 LEFDPDYVGAF
-368 IEMMRKWESQVALIA
+368 ISMMRKWETQVAVVS
-383 DERAPLPASVAA
+383 DESAPLSAPASAA
-395 AVAGASNPA
+395 QPPAGAPEVRPRSN
-404 PTPAAT
+404 
-410 DAPIPASEPG
+410 
-420 VSSGE
+420 

>member
-1 VSEPARFL
+1 MSDPARFL
-9 GAFAQA
+9 GSLAQA

-20 LYAEGHPARARGI
+20 LYAEGHPARGRGI

-39 LLDLQAEYP
+39 LVDLQAEYP
-48 RPLFTFLGD
+48 KPSFTFLGD

-63 LPLREMRDWGWSNRL
+63 LPLRDLRNWDWSARF
-78 AEAGIQRLEFEER
+78 AEAGIQRLEVEDR
-91 VSREEFEQF
+91 VSREEFEAF
-100 LEDVLARLTMD
+100 LDQMLARITFAE
-111 TIDTAEARQ
+111 IDTSEARQ
-120 MRPSAIRFGVV
+120 LGPANIRFGAV
-131 GVRGGGELGKEE
+131 GVRGGAEVSAGEMLP
-143 QLQTATIA
+143 TATIT
-151 FSLAEEADTIRWLHN
+151 FSLGEEVETIRWLHD
-166 EVQNQDK
+166 EVKQRDL

-187 VAMHGDQQMILPLL
+187 VAMHGDRQMMLPLL

-220 CMALAEF
+220 SMALAEY
-227 LGMSANDVRAFGVAG
+227 LGMGAGDVRAFGIAG

-263 TPDERVLMN
+263 TPDERVVMN

-279 RIILESEQD
+279 RLILESEQE

-305 LGYPQVRFRRPC
+305 LGYPQVRFRRKC

-329 YDALRTKRPYRDAWP
+329 YDALRTTRPYREAWP
-344 VEQVLPYIEGRAG
+344 VERVLPYLEGRAG
-357 MEFDPDYVRAF
+357 LEFDPIYVHAF
-368 IEMMRKWESQVALIA
+368 ITMMRKWESHVAVID
-383 DERAPLPASVAA
+383 DERSPLPTSEAPAITPGPQGSV
-395 AVAGASNPA
+395 V
-404 PTPAAT
+404 PTRT
-410 DAPIPASEPG
+410 D
-420 VSSGE
+420 